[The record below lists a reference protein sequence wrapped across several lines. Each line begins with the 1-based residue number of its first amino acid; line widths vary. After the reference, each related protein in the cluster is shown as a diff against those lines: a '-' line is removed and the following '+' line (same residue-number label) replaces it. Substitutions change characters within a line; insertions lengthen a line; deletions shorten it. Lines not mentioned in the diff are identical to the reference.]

1 MKNKVIQNKRKLLI
15 KNIIRNQVS
24 SIRINRTEV
33 KFNKI
38 KDIFI
43 KI

>member
-15 KNIIRNQVS
+15 KNIIINQVS

-38 KDIFI
+38 KEIFI
-43 KI
+43 KL